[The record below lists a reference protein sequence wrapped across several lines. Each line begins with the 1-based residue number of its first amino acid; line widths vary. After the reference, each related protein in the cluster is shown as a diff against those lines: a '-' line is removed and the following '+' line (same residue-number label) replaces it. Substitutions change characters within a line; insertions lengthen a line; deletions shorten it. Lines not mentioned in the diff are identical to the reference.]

1 MKIAD
6 ALIKVKRAGKI
17 KTSEYKDE
25 GDFPVI
31 DQGAGHY
38 AGYSDRADLVHYSPL
53 PIVVFGDHTR
63 RVKIAKEPFICG
75 ADGTQLLYPN
85 NQFDP
90 IFFYYAVK
98 NVDLSDY
105 AYARHYKFLKEQEIP
120 VPEMSTQKKIANILS
135 TYDDLI
141 ENNLEQIKLLEE
153 MVEITYSEWFTYLR
167 FPDHELTTINPVSNL
182 PEGWERKKVGSLL
195 AKITKSKKIQSSA
208 FLLSG
213 SIPIIDQSRD
223 FIAGYTNDA
232 EALLDMGKPLIVFG
246 DHTRVLKFIT
256 FPFARGADGTQVIL
270 SNNLR
275 MPQHLF
281 YFSLIA
287 LDLSNYHYARHF
299 KFLKESEIVLP
310 TQDIAEKFELYSRD
324 KFALIQ
330 QLRQQNS
337 LLEEARDILLPRLMT
352 GVIDVESYDPTQR
365 LKEAA

>member
-1 MKIAD
+1 MKIGD

-17 KTSEYKDE
+17 KASEYEDK
-25 GDFPVI
+25 GDFPII

-38 AGYSDRADLVHYSPL
+38 AGYSNRTDLAHYSPL

-75 ADGTQLLYPN
+75 ADGTQLLYPKD
-85 NQFDP
+85 QFDP
-90 IFFYYAVK
+90 LFFYYAVK

-120 VPEMSTQKKIANILS
+120 VHEISIQKRIASILV

-153 MVEITYSEWFTYLR
+153 MVQITYDEWFICLR
-167 FPDHELTTINPVSNL
+167 FPNHEFTTMNPASNL
-182 PEGWERKKVGSLL
+182 PQGWERIKVGNLL

-208 FLLSG
+208 FLSHG
-213 SIPIIDQSRD
+213 SIPVIDQSRD
-223 FIAGYTNDA
+223 FIAGYTDDV
-232 EALLDMGKPLIVFG
+232 EALLDMVPPLIVFG
-246 DHTRVLKFIT
+246 DHTRILKFIT
-256 FPFARGADGTQVIL
+256 FPFARGADGTQVML

-281 YFSLIA
+281 YFSLVA

-310 TQDIAEKFELYSRD
+310 TQDVAEKFELYSKD
-324 KFALIQ
+324 KFLLIQ
-330 QLRQQNS
+330 QLRQQNN

-352 GVIDVESYDPTQR
+352 GVIDVENYDPAN
-365 LKEAA
+365 LIKEAA